1 MAEAPQ
7 VVEIDPDFEPLPRPR
22 SCTWPLPRPEFSQS
36 NSATSS
42 PAPSGGAAANP
53 DAATGLPSASAAAV
67 NADFMSNLSLL
78 EESGDFQQAP
88 GSVAAAAAA
97 AAAVAA
103 AAAAAAATGGLCG
116 DFQGPEAG
124 CLHPAPPQP
133 PPPGPL
139 SQHPPVPPA
148 AAGPLA
154 GQPRKSSSSRRN
166 AWGNLSYADLI
177 TKAIESSAE
186 KRLTLSQIYEWMVK
200 SVPYF
205 KDKGDSNSSAGW
217 KNSIRHNL
225 SLHSKFIRV
234 QNEGTGKSSWWML
247 NPEGGK
253 SGKSPRRRAASMDN
267 NSKFAKSRGRAAKKK
282 ASLQSGQ
289 EGAGDSPGSQF
300 SKWPASPGSHS
311 NDDFDNWSTFRP
323 RTSSNASTI
332 SGRLSPIMTEQDDL
346 GDGDVHSLVYP
357 PSAAK
362 MASTLPSLSEISNPE
377 NMENLLDNLNLLSSP
392 TPLTVS
398 TQSSPGTMMQ
408 QTPCYSFAPPNT
420 SLNSPSP
427 NYQKYTYGQS
437 SMSPLPQ
444 MPMQTLQDNKSSYG
458 GMNQY
463 NCAPGLLKELLTSDS
478 PPHND
483 IMTAVDPGIA
493 QPNSRVLG
501 QNVLMGP
508 NSVMSTYGSQA
519 SHNKMMNPSSHTHP
533 GHTQPTSAVN
543 GRALPHAV
551 NTMPHTS
558 GMNRLAPVKT
568 ALQVPLSHTMQMNAL
583 GAYSS
588 VSSCNGY
595 GRMGLLHQ
603 EKLPSDLDG
612 MLIERLDCDME
623 SIIRNDLMDGD
634 TLDFNFD
641 NVLPNQSFPHSV
653 KTTTHSWVSG

>member
-53 DAATGLPSASAAAV
+53 DAAAGLPSASAAAV

-483 IMTAVDPGIA
+483 ILTAVDPGIA